1 MIIRT
6 SMPYWA
12 WSSWMSWPQ
21 YHSLSATIR
30 KSRSRMVRVSV
41 AQWRVI
47 WETVAPEEA
56 ARASSGFFVRWSW
69 L

>member
-1 MIIRT
+1 
-6 SMPYWA
+6 
-12 WSSWMSWPQ
+12 
-21 YHSLSATIR
+21 
-30 KSRSRMVRVSV
+30 MVRVSV